1 MSALNLGVRFLH
13 AKNVVEDL
21 EKQADLL
28 SLESGQEYT
37 NTWSITIKEK

>member
-1 MSALNLGVRFLH
+1 MSEPWSSLPSR
-13 AKNVVEDL
+13 KNVVEDL